1 MKPALYIVATPI
13 GNREDISLRAI
24 DVLKK
29 VDIIACENTRHS
41 LQLLSVLGI
50 KKKLIT
56 LHQHNEKE
64 KARLIAN
71 LIEGNKSVAYI
82 SDAGTPAI
90 SDPGAILVDYMH
102 NSNINV
108 LPIPGPSALIAA
120 FSVTGFQSTHFQ
132 FYGFLPNTNGKCRKS
147 LNIIYNSNMATILY
161 ESPHRIIKTLKHICE
176 VFGEDQ
182 LVFIARELTKIFETS
197 YRGKVGELIHKIHEN
212 KYNQKGEFVIVLS
225 ASNKKNEN
233 EDLKPLKEAL
243 KEVLND
249 ISLKQSVNVI
259 SYIYNKNKKEIYK
272 LALELK
278 KNG

>member
-108 LPIPGPSALIAA
+108 LLEVFSISPLI
-120 FSVTGFQSTHFQ
+120 SKK
-132 FYGFLPNTNGKCRKS
+132 LIS
-147 LNIIYNSNMATILY
+147 LFF
-161 ESPHRIIKTLKHICE
+161 SPHCSGIW
-176 VFGEDQ
+176 
-182 LVFIARELTKIFETS
+182 S
-197 YRGKVGELIHKIHEN
+197 
-212 KYNQKGEFVIVLS
+212 
-225 ASNKKNEN
+225 
-233 EDLKPLKEAL
+233 P
-243 KEVLND
+243 
-249 ISLKQSVNVI
+249 
-259 SYIYNKNKKEIYK
+259 
-272 LALELK
+272 
-278 KNG
+278 